1 MIHDDKT
8 TEIIISTPT
17 STLATPGSSNKE
29 DSVQMKSQSTTVT
42 RSGASSQIILTK
54 SSWVQNLQNELS
66 EDWTLRVLAA
76 LTILVLSLLV
86 L

>member
-1 MIHDDKT
+1 MKDDDKT
-8 TEIIISTPT
+8 LEIIIPNTNPSVNISP
-17 STLATPGSSNKE
+17 SLA
-29 DSVQMKSQSTTVT
+29 SQSDMRVAHRSTTHSVAPKVT
-42 RSGASSQIILTK
+42 SIVAP
-54 SSWVQNLQNELS
+54 SWTDVLKRELS